1 MAKSRRLRQLISR
14 LNFLEEN
21 ILPSARVNGNYTKK
35 EQDLIR
41 SYVLLSHAE
50 IEAYIEDKAKDRM
63 SKALADWVRTR
74 KKSSCLKSVLA
85 YTGNEIDFS
94 RDQNAVNNIEHRI
107 QRTVAHYLNS
117 VVDRN
122 HGVKEKNI
130 ISMLLPLGIEYGEL
144 DQTWL
149 GIMESFGAT
158 RGNIAHNTTQVQNQ
172 IDRNTELTRIKS
184 QILPEL
190 ERVDEL
196 IRKLK

>member
-1 MAKSRRLRQLISR
+1 MVKSRRLRQLESR
-14 LNFLEEN
+14 LKFLEEN
-21 ILPSARVNGNYTKK
+21 ILPAEKVNGNYTKK

-50 IEAYIEDKAKDRM
+50 IEAYLEDKSKERIN
-63 SKALADWVRTR
+63 KALTDWNTNR
-74 KKSSCLKSVLA
+74 KRSNCLKSVLA
-85 YTGNEIDFS
+85 FTGNEIDFNS
-94 RDQNAVNNIEHRI
+94 DQHAINMQHRVN
-107 QRTVAHYLNS
+107 RTVAHYMSS

-130 ISMLLPLGIEYGEL
+130 TNLLLPLGIEYSEL
-144 DQTWL
+144 DQAWL

-158 RGNIAHNTTQVQNQ
+158 RGNIAHNTTQVQIQ
-172 IDRNTELTRIKS
+172 IDRNTEKSRIKT

-190 ERVDEL
+190 VRIDGL

>member
-1 MAKSRRLRQLISR
+1 MVKSRRLRQLESR
-14 LNFLEEN
+14 LKFLEEN
-21 ILPSARVNGNYTKK
+21 ILPAEKVNGNYTKK

-50 IEAYIEDKAKDRM
+50 IEAYLEDKSKERIN
-63 SKALADWVRTR
+63 KALTDWNTNR
-74 KKSSCLKSVLA
+74 KRSNCLKSVLA
-85 YTGNEIDFS
+85 FTGNEIDFKG
-94 RDQNAVNNIEHRI
+94 DQHAINMQHRVN
-107 QRTVAHYLNS
+107 RTVAHYMNS

-130 ISMLLPLGIEYGEL
+130 TNLLLPLGIEYSEL
-144 DQTWL
+144 DQAWL
-149 GIMESFGAT
+149 GIMESFGTT

-172 IDRNTELTRIKS
+172 IDRNTEKSRIKN

-190 ERVDEL
+190 VRIDGL